1 MTTGIP
7 QLMKPAALPFGR
19 DGREAHDGHCR
30 KNEDQK
36 QFH

>member
-1 MTTGIP
+1 
-7 QLMKPAALPFGR
+7 MKPAALPFGH
-19 DGREAHDGHCR
+19 DGREARGGHCR